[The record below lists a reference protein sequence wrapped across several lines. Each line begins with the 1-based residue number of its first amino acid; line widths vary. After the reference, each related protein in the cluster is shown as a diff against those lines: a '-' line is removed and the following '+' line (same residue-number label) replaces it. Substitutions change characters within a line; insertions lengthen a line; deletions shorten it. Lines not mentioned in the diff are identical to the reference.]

1 MIAGY
6 RFVDNPPRIPSEIQ
20 SEIED
25 RSTVYPRPTSATD
38 LVVRAMA
45 LVKESVTDRHQF
57 HAGSDGIRGPGL
69 VGLKTRWTCPVK
81 IRELITMTQFTLRVS
96 VDTGLMAYITD
107 LVERAIDH

>member
-1 MIAGY
+1 
-6 RFVDNPPRIPSEIQ
+6 
-20 SEIED
+20 
-25 RSTVYPRPTSATD
+25 
-38 LVVRAMA
+38 MA

-107 LVERAIDH
+107 LVERAMAPMALVTQQSVMDPIDSCPE

>member
-1 MIAGY
+1 M
-6 RFVDNPPRIPSEIQ
+6 RR
-20 SEIED
+20 
-25 RSTVYPRPTSATD
+25 RSTVQFIPSRVTS
-38 LVVRAMA
+38 VVERAMA

-96 VDTGLMAYITD
+96 VDTGLMAYITN
-107 LVERAIDH
+107 LVERAMAPMALVTQQSVMDPIDSCPE